1 MKHLASPDFWVAYR
15 KLPEEIRRIADKNF
29 ELMKVDPRHPSLR
42 LKKIGPL
49 WSVRVGLQWRA
60 LAKERQEGLIWVWV
74 GHHSEYDRWLK
85 AQ

>member
-1 MKHLASPDFWVAYR
+1 VKHLASPDFWVAYR